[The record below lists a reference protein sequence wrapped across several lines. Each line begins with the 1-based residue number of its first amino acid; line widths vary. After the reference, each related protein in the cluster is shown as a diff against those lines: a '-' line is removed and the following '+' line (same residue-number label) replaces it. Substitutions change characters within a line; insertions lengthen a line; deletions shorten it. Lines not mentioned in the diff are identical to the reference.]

1 MVMVVEVME
10 VITGLGDIGGDQDAG
25 CDHGT
30 GGFGGNGDITV
41 MMIVVV
47 MLVAVMK
54 VMG

>member
-1 MVMVVEVME
+1 ME
-10 VITGLGDIGGDQDAG
+10 VIDGLGDNSGGQDAG
-25 CDHGT
+25 CDYGR
-30 GGFGGNGDITV
+30 GGFGGSGDIMV